1 MSENLMRRF
10 EQERDDGAVGRGA
23 AAYYLSLGDSLS
35 TGVQPTGL
43 ESWQFRTDEGYSDQ
57 LAELARQRL
66 PGLQVVKLGYPGEST
81 TTMIDGSLGE
91 YAHGSQLGEALA
103 FLNEH
108 RGSVAFVTID
118 IGFNDVPT
126 RDLDGLGQGMLSVSR
141 NLPRILRELR
151 EAAGP
156 TIPIVGMT
164 IYDPLLASWLE
175 GPAGQELARLSVF
188 DAVLPM
194 NAHLVNIYRAAGMAV
209 ADVEGDFST
218 ADFDTLVSIEG
229 VGSVPLNVARIL
241 GWTWAG
247 TPPPLGPDSH
257 ANALGYRAIAA
268 AFERVLFA

>member
-1 MSENLMRRF
+1 MRRF
-10 EQERDDGAVGRGA
+10 ERERDDGAVGRGA
-23 AAYYLSLGDSLS
+23 ATYYLSLGDSLS
-35 TGVQPTGL
+35 TGVQPIGP
-43 ESWQFRTDEGYSDQ
+43 ESWQFRTDEGYADQ

-66 PGLQVVKLGYPGEST
+66 PGLEVVKLGYPGEST

-91 YAHGSQLGEALA
+91 YTHGSQLGDAVA
-103 FLNEH
+103 FLHEH

-126 RDLDGLGQGMLSVSR
+126 RDLDGLALGMCAVSQ
-141 NLPRILRELR
+141 NLPGILSQLR

-156 TIPIVGMT
+156 TTPIAGMT

-175 GPAGQELARLSVF
+175 GPEGQELARLSVF
-188 DAVLPM
+188 DAIQPM
-194 NAHLVNIYRAAGMAV
+194 NAHLVKIYQAAGMAV

-218 ADFDTLVSIEG
+218 DDFETLVSVEG
-229 VGSVPLNVARIL
+229 VGRVPLNVARIL
-241 GWTWAG
+241 AWTWAG
-247 TPPPLGPDSH
+247 TAPPLGPDMH